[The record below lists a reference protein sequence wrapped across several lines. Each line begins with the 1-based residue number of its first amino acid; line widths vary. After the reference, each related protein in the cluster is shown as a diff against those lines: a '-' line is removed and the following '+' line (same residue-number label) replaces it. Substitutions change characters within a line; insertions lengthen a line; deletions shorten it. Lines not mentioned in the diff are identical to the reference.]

1 MWQWLRGADSSQCRH
16 EVMTVCSDASYVLQ
30 GPIIPPNTMADPGF
44 HPNDDLTGEQE
55 NPTVRGC
62 FGKVK
67 AAVFITVVIAIEC
80 AVAYFYIPSS
90 SETASMA
97 GATLGINPE
106 TGRQP
111 SPELMQT
118 SQETVNQVEV
128 RLGEF
133 SVTAFQPVSNSTLR
147 IDFQLYGTIA
157 LNDEADFFRRF
168 EENRHRFREQ
178 VIVTIR
184 TADITDLTEAQLGLI
199 RRRVLERGN
208 RVLGKPLL
216 RGVIFS
222 DFSFIEQ

>member
-1 MWQWLRGADSSQCRH
+1 MWQWLRGADSPQRH
-16 EVMTVCSDASYVLQ
+16 YDVMTVCSQGSYVLQ
-30 GPIIPPNTMADPGF
+30 GPIISPSAMADPGF

-55 NPTVRGC
+55 YPAPRGGL
-62 FGKVK
+62 GKVK
-67 AAVFITVVIAIEC
+67 AAVFITVVIALEC

-97 GATLGINPE
+97 GATLGIDPE
-106 TGRQP
+106 TGRAP
-111 SPELMQT
+111 SLELRHT
-118 SQETVNQVEV
+118 SQETVDQVEV

-184 TADITDLTEAQLGLI
+184 TAEITDLTEAQLGLI